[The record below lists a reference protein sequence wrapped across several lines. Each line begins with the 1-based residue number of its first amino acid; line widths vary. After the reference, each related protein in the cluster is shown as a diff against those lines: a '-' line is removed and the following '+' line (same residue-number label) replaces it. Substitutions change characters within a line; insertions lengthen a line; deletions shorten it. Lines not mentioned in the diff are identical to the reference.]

1 MIKWGSGERQRFAKS
16 RSSYKPLGVRNAV
29 RTLERKAVLTLRG
42 NVFGLFTGSRHIRGR
57 TYGMLFG
64 SKW

>member
-1 MIKWGSGERQRFAKS
+1 MNLAMVGDTGLE
-16 RSSYKPLGVRNAV
+16 PVGVRNVV
-29 RTLERKAVLTLRG
+29 RTLARKAVLTLRG

-57 TYGMLFG
+57 AYGMFFG